1 MNTLT
6 TVNVSGMS
14 LPIMEVN
21 GTRVLTTAQLA
32 ECYGTDTNTVK
43 VNFNRNKDRYE
54 EGKHF
59 LCLKGTELQAFKNN
73 VTDCN
78 LVGNRAST
86 LYLWTERGA
95 LLHAKSLGTNKAWEV
110 YDILVDNYFTSAKIV
125 TITPTDA
132 ARILAENNLNN
143 RKINQANVRKYA
155 DDMLLG
161 KFELNGDTIR
171 FYADGTLADG
181 QHRLMACVLSGVPF
195 KTYVVK
201 GLEKK
206 VLPTIDC
213 GKPRNM
219 VETLNMIGC
228 GVNKMIVPA
237 MNLYFNNRASLTA
250 NQVQV
255 LWDKYS
261 DKLERLCTI
270 LKGSHHDHILSQK
283 DVRAYFMHLLLAENW
298 TEDDVQTFVNG
309 LKTKPNCVTNF
320 DYTCY
325 NFRRWYDRRIHR
337 KITDGKKC
345 KNNPKS
351 LMTIEGLCTVAD
363 SYIQDK
369 QYNKFAGTK
378 LTRANGVLERGQ
390 ALAQIQFQLM
400 ESSNL
405 TLTST

>member
-1 MNTLT
+1 MNTLSI
-6 TVNVSGMS
+6 VNINGIS
-14 LPIMEVN
+14 LPITELN
-21 GTRVLTTAQLA
+21 EQRVLTTAQLA
-32 ECYGTDTNTVK
+32 ECYGTDTNTITQ
-43 VNFNRNKDRYE
+43 NFKRNKDRYE
-54 EGKHF
+54 EGKHYI
-59 LCLKGTELQAFKNN
+59 CLKGEDLRAFKSEMTNCHFAKNLN
-73 VTDCN
+73 V
-78 LVGNRAST
+78 
-86 LYLWTERGA
+86 LYLWTERGC
-95 LLHAKSLGTNKAWEV
+95 LLHAKSLNTDKAWEV

-125 TITPTDA
+125 TITPVNA
-132 ARILAENNLNN
+132 ARILSESNLSN
-143 RKINQANVRKYA
+143 RKINQANVRKLA

-161 KFELNGDTIR
+161 KFKLNGDTIR

-181 QHRLMACVLSGVPF
+181 QHRLMACVLSGVSF

-261 DKLERLCTI
+261 DKLNSLCTI

-325 NFRRWYDRRIHR
+325 NFRRWYDKRIHR
-337 KITDGKKC
+337 KLTDGKKF
-345 KNNPKS
+345 KNTPKS
-351 LMTIEGLCTVAD
+351 LMTIEGLCAVSD
-363 SYIQDK
+363 SYTHDK
-369 QYNKFAGTK
+369 LCSKFAGTK
-378 LTRANGVLERGQ
+378 LIRANEILKRGQ
-390 ALAQIQFQLM
+390 ALAQTQFQLM
-400 ESSNL
+400 ESSNKSL
-405 TLTST
+405 IST